1 MSKIKIRCLTKAAW
15 VWETDEVEVNVM
27 LHGLKK
33 TNGRKY
39 FVCSGEAYIH
49 GDIHNMWKSLR
60 LDYFMLRALKG
71 CYLKKKGF
79 TCRKGQR
86 TFSNLENPS
95 GLVVQCV
102 SNVWL
107 PDI

>member
-1 MSKIKIRCLTKAAW
+1 MKLILSACPYRSQVKMSKIKIRCWTKAAW

-71 CYLKKKGF
+71 CYFKKM
-79 TCRKGQR
+79 
-86 TFSNLENPS
+86 
-95 GLVVQCV
+95 
-102 SNVWL
+102 
-107 PDI
+107 